1 MELKRTANAGVLLQ
15 LDGVRILLDGVCS
28 EVKPYCATPSAL
40 RDTLLQDPPDAV
52 AFTHTH
58 PDHYDRLFVCEYSQK
73 SAGPVLGPADVPNGT
88 NEPVSIGSVRI
99 IPVQSRHLGKTEP
112 IEHLSYILQGSRTVW
127 FMGDAAC
134 DGWLDRSDLP
144 KPDVLIA
151 PYSFAMGRGWEITK
165 ALKPHLVVL
174 LHLPERRSDPYGLW
188 ESVEKTLAGA
198 AQPAVL
204 TPDMAQSVYLR

>member
-28 EVKPYCATPSAL
+28 EVMPYCATPPAL
-40 RDTLLQDPPDAV
+40 RDVLLQESPDAV

-58 PDHYDRLFVCEYSQK
+58 PDHYDRLFVCEYFKK
-73 SAGPVLGPADVPNGT
+73 SAGPVLGPADIPNSTKDPFSVGDIRIL
-88 NEPVSIGSVRI
+88 PVK
-99 IPVQSRHLGKTEP
+99 SRHLGKTEP
-112 IEHLSYILQGSRTVW
+112 IEHLSFVLQGSKTVW

-165 ALKPHLVVL
+165 ALKPELVIL
-174 LHLPERRSDPYGLW
+174 LHLPEQGNDPYGIW
-188 ESVEKTLAGA
+188 QSVEQTVAGESQIA
-198 AQPAVL
+198 IL
-204 TPDMAQSVYLR
+204 TPKMGQNIHLR